1 MERSSELTRPGI
13 VWFAVINIILFQNPL
28 LKVTS
33 LFKYT
38 DECLMLF
45 FAAWIAT
52 HGKKLHRS
60 YVAIAVLSIALVY
73 LGLLGNTFSGISR
86 PRAAILLDIANFA
99 KLFVTAI
106 GAALYFEETDVGQT
120 GLLRL
125 TAHEVRLI
133 VTAGAALAALSQFVN
148 LGMTHGVRFGIKAF
162 QFFFSTP
169 GMLNQYCIIYLLIL
183 TLDLRGSADK
193 RFKFPFILLAFAL
206 WLSTGRTRG
215 FAVIAVWTIVMLL
228 ANNEVFGDGR
238 IRAEEKIK
246 RFFRPQ
252 YLLAVAAGLL
262 LIGWDQLEYYLGGG
276 TVTAR
281 GLLLRGGITAMKEFW
296 PLGAGYATF
305 GTEQAAKYYS
315 PLYYRYG
322 LNTFWALAEG
332 GTELTDC
339 YWPAVGAQF
348 GIFGLLIMAA
358 LVALLSAELIRISGT
373 DKYALVSMIVYV
385 IYLLISSTATGI
397 YTAYTTTG
405 FVTVLTALSICR
417 SKGIGYEDSSII

>member
-1 MERSSELTRPGI
+1 MERSSEFTRPGI

-33 LFKYT
+33 LLKYT

-45 FAAWIAT
+45 FAAWIVT

-60 YVAIAVLSIALVY
+60 YVAMAVLSIMLVY
-73 LGLLGNTFSGISR
+73 LGLMGNAFSGISR
-86 PRAAILLDIANFA
+86 PRAAIALDIANFA

-106 GAALYFEETDVGQT
+106 GAALYFEETDVGRK

-125 TAHEVRLI
+125 LAHEVRLI

-162 QFFFSTP
+162 QYFFSTP

-183 TLDLRGSADK
+183 TLDLGDSADK
-193 RFKFPFILLAFAL
+193 RYKFPFILLTFAL

-215 FAVIAVWTIVMLL
+215 FAVIAVWMIVMLL

-305 GTEQAAKYYS
+305 GTEQAARYYS

-373 DKYALVSMIVYV
+373 DKYVLVSMIVYV

>member
-1 MERSSELTRPGI
+1 M
-13 VWFAVINIILFQNPL
+13 WFAVINIILFQNPL

-183 TLDLRGSADK
+183 TLDLKGSADK
-193 RFKFPFILLAFAL
+193 RFKFPFILLTFAL

-215 FAVIAVWTIVMLL
+215 FAVIAVWMIVMLL

-252 YLLAVAAGLL
+252 YLLAAAAGLL

-305 GTEQAAKYYS
+305 GTEQAARQVR
-315 PLYYRYG
+315 PEHILG
-322 LNTFWALAEG
+322 AG
-332 GTELTDC
+332 GRRNGTD
-339 YWPAVGAQF
+339 
-348 GIFGLLIMAA
+348 GLLLARGRRA
-358 LVALLSAELIRISGT
+358 IRYFRPPYHGRARSTAQRGT
-373 DKYALVSMIVYV
+373 DQDI
-385 IYLLISSTATGI
+385 
-397 YTAYTTTG
+397 
-405 FVTVLTALSICR
+405 R
-417 SKGIGYEDSSII
+417 NR

>member
-1 MERSSELTRPGI
+1 M
-13 VWFAVINIILFQNPL
+13 WFAVINIILFQNPL

-148 LGMTHGVRFGIKAF
+148 LGPTGSDSASRRFSS
-162 QFFFSTP
+162 FS
-169 GMLNQYCIIYLLIL
+169 
-183 TLDLRGSADK
+183 LR
-193 RFKFPFILLAFAL
+193 P
-206 WLSTGRTRG
+206 
-215 FAVIAVWTIVMLL
+215 
-228 ANNEVFGDGR
+228 E
-238 IRAEEKIK
+238 
-246 RFFRPQ
+246 
-252 YLLAVAAGLL
+252 
-262 LIGWDQLEYYLGGG
+262 
-276 TVTAR
+276 
-281 GLLLRGGITAMKEFW
+281 
-296 PLGAGYATF
+296 
-305 GTEQAAKYYS
+305 
-315 PLYYRYG
+315 
-322 LNTFWALAEG
+322 
-332 GTELTDC
+332 C
-339 YWPAVGAQF
+339 
-348 GIFGLLIMAA
+348 
-358 LVALLSAELIRISGT
+358 
-373 DKYALVSMIVYV
+373 
-385 IYLLISSTATGI
+385 
-397 YTAYTTTG
+397 
-405 FVTVLTALSICR
+405 
-417 SKGIGYEDSSII
+417 

>member
-133 VTAGAALAALSQFVN
+133 VTAGCRRYT
-148 LGMTHGVRFGIKAF
+148 LG
-162 QFFFSTP
+162 
-169 GMLNQYCIIYLLIL
+169 
-183 TLDLRGSADK
+183 
-193 RFKFPFILLAFAL
+193 
-206 WLSTGRTRG
+206 
-215 FAVIAVWTIVMLL
+215 
-228 ANNEVFGDGR
+228 
-238 IRAEEKIK
+238 
-246 RFFRPQ
+246 
-252 YLLAVAAGLL
+252 
-262 LIGWDQLEYYLGGG
+262 
-276 TVTAR
+276 
-281 GLLLRGGITAMKEFW
+281 
-296 PLGAGYATF
+296 
-305 GTEQAAKYYS
+305 
-315 PLYYRYG
+315 
-322 LNTFWALAEG
+322 
-332 GTELTDC
+332 
-339 YWPAVGAQF
+339 
-348 GIFGLLIMAA
+348 
-358 LVALLSAELIRISGT
+358 
-373 DKYALVSMIVYV
+373 
-385 IYLLISSTATGI
+385 
-397 YTAYTTTG
+397 
-405 FVTVLTALSICR
+405 
-417 SKGIGYEDSSII
+417 